1 MVRFSTRYVP
11 RLSCYIILLLCHDFV
26 AGGRGPE
33 QPRFTFFQPV
43 PTESNRIVYGVS
55 VLPGQALVIERQ
67 FLSGAWE
74 HATLPAVPF
83 GQEGSNPV
91 TDVVVVLRYKFL
103 SGKTSENAF
112 TALSATQLNPKV
124 EENFVGIPRCW
135 KSNRHNRGKRSR
147 REGRN
152 LRPPSSPSLATPTCD
167 LVCERDEHPR
177 QKRSWWES
185 YSEVSWKTNSQWWES
200 YSKVSWKTN
209 SQWTASWRFFNFFLF
224 SLTLRNPPYY
234 SLSHTYDNCRC
245 QRHHS
250 NQIERTANNS
260 RVVPCLRGRR
270 VARGQSQGDQARSQR
285 IPGHDEVQDSL
296 QKRR

>member
-33 QPRFTFFQPV
+33 QPRFTFFRPV
-43 PTESNRIVYGVS
+43 PTESKRLVYGVS

-124 EENFVGIPRCW
+124 EENFVIPT
-135 KSNRHNRGKRSR
+135 RGSAAVAR
-147 REGRN
+147 
-152 LRPPSSPSLATPTCD
+152 
-167 LVCERDEHPR
+167 
-177 QKRSWWES
+177 
-185 YSEVSWKTNSQWWES
+185 
-200 YSKVSWKTN
+200 
-209 SQWTASWRFFNFFLF
+209 
-224 SLTLRNPPYY
+224 SLTDIIEGNVRGEKVEISVLPLPPLLQRLRATSFASGMSILGKSGAGGKATVKSHGKQLANGGKAGG
-234 SLSHTYDNCRC
+234 SLISSSSH
-245 QRHHS
+245 
-250 NQIERTANNS
+250 
-260 RVVPCLRGRR
+260 
-270 VARGQSQGDQARSQR
+270 
-285 IPGHDEVQDSL
+285 SL
-296 QKRR
+296 